1 LFRIGFFFDKNYK
14 YIEKISLKINFHF
27 FVKSC
32 FKILWEGSTE
42 TRGDTHADMCAG
54 SETHGDIHADM
65 CAGMESR
72 GDTHADMCTGSE
84 TTRRH
89 IHQAQETRAGG
100 PTITHRLPFS
110 EENDLRVSKLW

>member
-32 FKILWEGSTE
+32 FKILWVGSTE
-42 TRGDTHADMCAG
+42 TRGDTHADMC
-54 SETHGDIHADM
+54 
-65 CAGMESR
+65 
-72 GDTHADMCTGSE
+72 TGLE

-100 PTITHRLPFS
+100 PTITHRLLFS

>member
-32 FKILWEGSTE
+32 FKILWVGSTE

-54 SETHGDIHADM
+54 T
-65 CAGMESR
+65 ESR